1 MTLDTKDVFFQLVGF
16 DDSPGSPLANALDS
30 LEEILRTTFGGT
42 WVRYVVKRGNNEI
55 EF

>member
-16 DDSPGSPLANALDS
+16 DDSSGTPLINAMDS
-30 LEEILRTTFGGT
+30 LEEFIRPKICGT
-42 WVRYVVKRGNNEI
+42 LVRYVVKQGNNEI